1 MAASGS
7 YPAVDIAAAMVTTAP
22 TAAEWLV
29 ILPVIVPM
37 VAGALIVM
45 LRHMTAL
52 HGRIAAVALGALLI
66 VDVLLLREVAANG
79 PVVMMMGSWLPPFG
93 IAFEADL
100 IGVTFAT
107 TAALVALAVVMH
119 ADASIDTAERRYGYH
134 AFLMLMMSG
143 VSGAF
148 LTGDIFNLYVWF
160 EVLLISSFGL
170 MVLGSEDRQI
180 DATVKYGVLN
190 LIATTLFLIAVA
202 LLYGTHG
209 TLNMAD
215 IAMKARAG
223 TVPGP
228 TVTIAALFLVA
239 FAMKAAAF
247 PLNAWLPASYHAPG
261 AEVSALF
268 AGLLTKVGVYAL
280 LKVLILLIGPEAL
293 QLSSVAAW
301 IAGLTMV
308 VGALGALAQSEMR
321 RMLNWL
327 VIAGIGNMLIGLAL
341 PDTAALTGA
350 VFYAVHSMLVMAALY
365 LVAGIVEEIAGTGD
379 LRRLGGLWSRQVW
392 FAGLLLLLL
401 FAVAGLP
408 PLSGF
413 WPKAM
418 LVDASLAGG
427 APWLAAAVLVSGF
440 LTTLAAGRLFLYAAW
455 RGGPE
460 GTADGVVDG
469 DTLALPRASLGRIA
483 PALLLTL
490 PIIAIG
496 LVPEPLHRL
505 AAGAAAGLV
514 DPASYIDA
522 VFGSVP
528 AGSAAP

>member
-1 MAASGS
+1 MAAQGS
-7 YPAVDIAAAMVTTAP
+7 APEVDLAAAMVAAP
-22 TAAEWLV
+22 AGASDWLV
-29 ILPVIVPM
+29 ILPVVVPL

-45 LRHMTAL
+45 LRHLTAW
-52 HGRIAAVALGALLI
+52 HGRIAALGLAALFVVDVALLA
-66 VDVLLLREVAANG
+66 RVASGG
-79 PVVMMMGSWLPPFG
+79 PAVMMMGSWLPPFG

-100 IGVTFAT
+100 LGATLAT
-107 TAALVALAVVMH
+107 TAAFVALAVIGYAGRAVN
-119 ADASIDTAERRYGYH
+119 TAERRYGYH
-134 AFLMLMMSG
+134 AFMMLLMAG

-190 LIATTLFLIAVA
+190 LIATTLFLLAVA
-202 LLYGTHG
+202 LLYGTLG

-215 IAMKARAG
+215 IAMKARAAE
-223 TVPGP
+223 VQGP
-228 TVTIAALFLVA
+228 TATIAALFLVA

-280 LKVLILLIGPEAL
+280 LKVLVLLIGPQAAP
-293 QLSSVAAW
+293 LSSVAAW

-308 VGALGALAQSEMR
+308 VGALGALAQSDLR

-327 VIAGIGNMLIGLAL
+327 VVAGIGNMLIGLAL
-341 PDTAALTGA
+341 ADGPALTGA
-350 VFYAVHSMLVMAALY
+350 IFYAVHSMLVMAALY
-365 LVAGIVEEIAGTGD
+365 LVAGVVEETCGTGD
-379 LRRLGGLWSRQVW
+379 LRQLGGIWSREVW
-392 FAGLLLLLL
+392 FGGLVLVLV

-408 PLSGF
+408 PFSGF

-418 LVDASLAGG
+418 LVDAALAGG

-440 LTTLAAGRLFLYAAW
+440 LITLAGGRLFLFAVW

-460 GTADGVVDG
+460 GTSDGAGDPDAD
-469 DTLALPRASLGRIA
+469 ALPRAGLARLA
-483 PALLLTL
+483 PALMLTL
-490 PIIAIG
+490 PVVAIG
-496 LVPEPLHRL
+496 LAPEPLHRL

-514 DPASYIDA
+514 DPAAFIEA
-522 VFGSVP
+522 VFGANLS
-528 AGSAAP
+528 GSAGP